1 MALVGEAVSVFRGEA
16 SGGLEGLAEWGLC
29 HLKVLPFL
37 AERYIIKFTSKHKG
51 ELVLQA
57 ERKEKPSTHNL
68 IWIMPT

>member
-1 MALVGEAVSVFRGEA
+1 MTLQSNNNGYLRKIGRVKA
-16 SGGLEGLAEWGLC
+16 
-29 HLKVLPFL
+29 LPFL
-37 AERYIIKFTSKHKG
+37 EERYIIKFTSEHKG